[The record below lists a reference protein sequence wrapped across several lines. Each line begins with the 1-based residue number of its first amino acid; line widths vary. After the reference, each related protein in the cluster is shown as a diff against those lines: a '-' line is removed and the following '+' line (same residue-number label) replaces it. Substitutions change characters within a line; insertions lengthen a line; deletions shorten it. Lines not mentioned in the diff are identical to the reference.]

1 MKMVLFKDRVTKET
15 TEIKVGDW
23 VCFKSD
29 IEQSGKVIQIQLR
42 ANTWNARVGEY
53 VLVLENENGFRGEY
67 IGGDTKTVVTLDE
80 IWVD

>member
-1 MKMVLFKDRVTKET
+1 MQMVLFRDKVTKET

-42 ANTWNARVGEY
+42 ANTWSARNGEY
-53 VLVLENENGFRGEY
+53 VLVLENENGFIGEY
-67 IGGDTKTVVTLDE
+67 IGGDEKTVVTLDE